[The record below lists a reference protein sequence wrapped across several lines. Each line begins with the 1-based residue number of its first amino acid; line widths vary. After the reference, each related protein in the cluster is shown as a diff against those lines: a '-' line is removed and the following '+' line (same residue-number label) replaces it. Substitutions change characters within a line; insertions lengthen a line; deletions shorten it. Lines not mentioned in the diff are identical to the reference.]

1 LLNYI
6 IRRLLLTIPTL
17 LGIILITFFI
27 IKQAPGDPV
36 TALQGENG
44 QSQKVNEEAI
54 KVFRA
59 HHHLDESDPIQFLYW
74 VKNALTLN
82 FGESFVENRPVMDII
97 WERIPYTLLLNILS
111 LALVMILSLP
121 LGMISAVKRGSFLDK
136 ILSAVLFVLYSMPSF
151 WVALL
156 LIIWLGV
163 KGIDFSWM
171 FGAEAGEVV
180 FKLPFIGFKSIGWES
195 LSPIRKFG
203 DICMH
208 LVLPTLC
215 MTYGSLAFYSRYV
228 RVGMLEVLRQDY
240 VQTARAK
247 GAKESV
253 VIWSHAFRNTLIPL
267 LTLFGA
273 LLPGLLAGSV
283 ILEYIFAWP
292 GIGRKFFE
300 AILQRDYNLIM
311 GLSTISAVL
320 TLIGILLADIL
331 YAVADPRITYD

>member
-1 LLNYI
+1 MLNYI

-17 LGIILITFFI
+17 FGIVLITFII
-27 IKQAPGDPV
+27 IKLAPGDP
-36 TALQGENG
+36 TLAMQGETG
-44 QSQKVNEEAI
+44 QSQKISEEAI

-59 HHHLDESDPIQFLYW
+59 QHHLDEPIPLQFLYW
-74 VKNALTLN
+74 LKNATTFN
-82 FGESFVENRPVMDII
+82 FGDSYVENRPVMKII
-97 WERIPYTLLLNILS
+97 WERIPYTLLLNIIS
-111 LALVMILSLP
+111 LVLVIILSLP
-121 LGMISAVKRGSFLDK
+121 LGMLSAVKRGSFMDK
-136 ILSAVLFVLYSMPSF
+136 FLSAILFILYSMPSF

-171 FGAEAGEVV
+171 FGADTGEVV

-195 LSPIRKFG
+195 LSPGAKFG

-208 LVLPTLC
+208 LVLPTIC

-253 VIWSHAFRNTLIPL
+253 VIWWHAFRNTLIPL

-311 GLSTISAVL
+311 GLSTISAIL